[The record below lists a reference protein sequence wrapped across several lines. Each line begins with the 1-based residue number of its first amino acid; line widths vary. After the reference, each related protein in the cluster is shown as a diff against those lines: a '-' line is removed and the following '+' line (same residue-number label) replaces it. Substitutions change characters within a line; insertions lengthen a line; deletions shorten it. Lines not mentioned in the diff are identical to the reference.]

1 MNGGSSSL
9 EPGLYLVSVPIG
21 AARDITLR
29 SLDVLQSAELIYA
42 EDTRTARRLLGIH
55 GIALRGRR
63 ISSYNDA
70 NGRRR
75 RPAIVD
81 RLKRGAS
88 ICYIPDAGTPLISD
102 PGYRLVEAA
111 VAEGVR
117 VVTVPGPTAA
127 VAALTVSGLPTNRFL
142 FAGYLPSTR
151 SGRRRELAE
160 LGRVPATL
168 VFFESARRLG
178 DALCDMEDVLG
189 PGRRAAICR
198 ELTKKFEQISR
209 GSLSEL
215 SREWSGSPPRGE
227 IVVVV
232 EGREEGEPCM
242 EELQSEALR
251 LLENLSV
258 RDAAARIAASHGVSR
273 SKAYSLVLSASRARK
288 GKCCDTGTNGSGEE
302 SMS

>member
-1 MNGGSSSL
+1 MASRAHWNRGCN
-9 EPGLYLVSVPIG
+9 LVSVPIG

-70 NGRRR
+70 NGPRR
-75 RPAIVD
+75 RPAIID
-81 RLKRGAS
+81 RLKQGAS

-111 VAEGVR
+111 VAEGIR

-127 VAALTVSGLPTNRFL
+127 IAALTVSGLPTNRFL

-168 VFFESARRLG
+168 CSSSLRGGSVTRWATWKMCWDPDGVRRYARA
-178 DALCDMEDVLG
+178 DQ
-189 PGRRAAICR
+189 
-198 ELTKKFEQISR
+198 KFEQISR
-209 GSLSEL
+209 GKLSEL
-215 SREWSGSPPRGE
+215 SREWAGSLPRGE

-232 EGREEGEPCM
+232 EGQEEGEPPNGRP
-242 EELQSEALR
+242 ATR
-251 LLENLSV
+251 GPSV
-258 RDAAARIAASHGVSR
+258 A
-273 SKAYSLVLSASRARK
+273 
-288 GKCCDTGTNGSGEE
+288 
-302 SMS
+302 